1 MRRGIAEYVMPISA
15 FLKRELLDRST
26 LLFIALATAS
36 GGALWWLKGEEAFD
50 AAAVSGITLVVMI
63 APIIMIAMAISGYV
77 RRLLPST
84 VVERWL
90 GSESGFRGLAVAILG
105 GALTPGGPFA
115 AFPLVV
121 GFYRTG
127 ASFEVC
133 VAYLTSWT
141 VLGLNRVLVWEL
153 PFLGADFVLLRLLV
167 SLPLPAIAWLLAK
180 VIARRRVRHA

>member
-1 MRRGIAEYVMPISA
+1 MPVSA

-36 GGALWWLKGEEAFD
+36 GAALWGLKGEETFVS
-50 AAAVSGITLVVMI
+50 AALGGLTLVAMI
-63 APIIMIAMAISGYV
+63 APIIFVAMVISGYV
-77 RRLLPST
+77 RQLLPSA

-90 GSESGFRGLAVAILG
+90 GSESGFRGLAVAMIG

-127 ASFEVC
+127 ASFEIC

-141 VLGLNRVLVWEL
+141 VLGLNRVLIWEL
-153 PFLGADFVLLRLLV
+153 PFLGIDFVLLRLLV
-167 SLPLPAIAWLLAK
+167 SLPLPAIAWMLAK
-180 VIARRRVRHA
+180 LVARRENPHA